1 MTKNAKNRM
10 SDVTLSLYDDEFV
23 NQVWEIANAQR
34 KMLSADRDQIVVFS
48 TPYRS
53 NQVFYHMYLRAVE
66 SAKDL
71 EGK

>member
-10 SDVTLSLYDDEFV
+10 SDVTLPLYDDEFV
-23 NQVWEIANAQR
+23 NQVWEITNAQR